1 MVVVEKK
8 SNCLYEIKSWDTAA
22 ITKDL
27 IRTLGG
33 HMKNYG
39 RTELVLK

>member
-1 MVVVEKK
+1 MAVVEKK
-8 SNCLYEIKSWDTAA
+8 SNRLHEIKSWDTAA

-27 IRTLGG
+27 IRSLGD

-39 RTELVLK
+39 RAELVLK